1 MRKILILLL
10 ILATFSAKAQC
21 PRSDGEQTIIDFTGK
36 FVQPNW
42 ESINQRGYPLWFRDA
57 KLGIFIHWGLYSVPA
72 YASKEGY
79 GEWFYRG
86 LMQRVPERMRIM
98 SLYADTTKPVFD
110 QYKELTKHWHA
121 ELWNPDDWA
130 QMFKD
135 AGAQYVVLV
144 TKHHDGYCLWD
155 SKFQPEGNSMESGP
169 KRNIVEE
176 LTNSVRDKRLR
187 MGFYYSLPEWT
198 NPRHIW
204 MVDPDDSISY
214 YVDDYMVPQFKELV
228 ERYKPDLLF
237 SDGDWNNT
245 AEQLRSPY
253 LISWY
258 YNTVGPDAIVNNRWG
273 NGTKH
278 GFLTPEYSAG
288 ITNTEVP
295 WAECRGLGRSFGLNR
310 NEDLDNY
317 MTDKEL
323 IQHFVELVAHGGGLT
338 LNVGPYADGT
348 IPLIQQERL
357 RALGKW
363 LKVNGEAIYG
373 SRPYVS
379 SCQREQT
386 SAQLPP
392 SETIDF
398 DWVRNA
404 PMREVSPD
412 NFMIQWGGGI
422 HITKA
427 GEYTFAANADDEM
440 FVWYM
445 LNPYSDRDRT
455 IEDTLVYSNKNND
468 YKSNEH
474 NTLKLNVGDYLA
486 FLVVYKENDL
496 EASSSLTWSCDGNE
510 PMPVPAEWT
519 GTVYWE
525 RTTRCFTTKD
535 DNLYIIEFE
544 RPDRTKPL
552 VIKNMP
558 KLNPK
563 AEMILLGTEEEMDF
577 LGNKGLKYN
586 MLKWK
591 QDKKGTVTIDFSSI
605 NTKKMNELDNAW
617 VIRVVDYQRK

>member
-1 MRKILILLL
+1 MRKTLILLL
-10 ILATFSAKAQC
+10 ILATFCAKAQC

-42 ESINQRGYPLWFRDA
+42 ESINQRGYPQWFRDA

-98 SLYADTTKPVFD
+98 SYYADTTLSTFD
-110 QYKELTKHWHA
+110 QYKELTKYWHA

-155 SKFQPEGNSMESGP
+155 SKFQPDWNSVVSGP

-176 LTNSVRDKRLR
+176 LTNSVRNKGLR

-198 NPRHIW
+198 NPLHIW
-204 MVDPDDSISY
+204 MEDPDDSISN
-214 YVDDYMVPQFKELV
+214 YVNDYMVPQFKELV

-245 AEQLRSPY
+245 AEQLRSQE

-258 YNTVGPDAIVNNRWG
+258 YNTVGKDAIVNNRWG

-288 ITNTEVP
+288 IANTEVP
-295 WAECRGLGRSFGLNR
+295 WAECRGFGRSFGLNR

-363 LKVNGEAIYG
+363 LEINGEAIYG
-373 SRPYVS
+373 TIPYEIP
-379 SCQREQT
+379 CQRIT
-386 SAQLPP
+386 
-392 SETIDF
+392 TIVSPGYSGSLDF

-404 PMREVSPD
+404 PLKGMPVD
-412 NFMIQWGGGI
+412 NFDI
-422 HITKA
+422 HWRGSFKA
-427 GEYTFAANADDEM
+427 PKDGLYRFKAVANDEM
-440 FVWYM
+440 TVVGNGDTILYYNSNWAENTPWHEVRLAKDENYDLEVWYH
-445 LNPYSDRDRT
+445 
-455 IEDTLVYSNKNND
+455 EK
-468 YKSNEH
+468 
-474 NTLKLNVGDYLA
+474 
-486 FLVVYKENDL
+486 DL
-496 EASSSLTWSCDGNE
+496 EATATLSVSIDGGEFKPVSTDWISEITWQN
-510 PMPVPAEWT
+510 
-519 GTVYWE
+519 
-525 RTTRCFTTKD
+525 TTRCFTTKD
-535 DNLYIIEFE
+535 NNLYIIEFDH
-544 RPDRTKPL
+544 PDPYKPL

-558 KLNPK
+558 KLNQK
-563 AEMILLGTEEEMDF
+563 AEMILLGTEYEVNF
-577 LGNKGLKYN
+577 HGHKGQAYN

-591 QDKKGTVTIDFSSI
+591 QDRKGTITIDFSAI
-605 NTKKMNELDNAW
+605 DPKKLYELENAW
-617 VIRVVDYQRK
+617 VIRVVDYQGK